1 MFSSSL
7 IDKAEKTHCR
17 IMSLPNIL
25 VAMFGYIYKPEA
37 REDEL
42 RNTILRCHV
51 RRNHFSTD
59 DPSPE
64 TLEAKENQGDLASDS
79 LCH

>member
-7 IDKAEKTHCR
+7 INREGRED
-17 IMSLPNIL
+17 SLPNY
-25 VAMFGYIYKPEA
+25 VAPEYFSGNVWIYKPEA

-42 RNTILRCHV
+42 RSTILRCHV